1 MKKSILMSVLLFAI
15 AFSVNAQWTTNSYGI
30 YPLNLNHHLSVGVY
44 TPNTPMEFT
53 VKGQQIIYGPEA
65 SLLFGG
71 LENTTVG
78 WGQYGIEYNVSAGG
92 LNFWKPWGSNGAKNW
107 VLFLHDDGRV
117 GIGTN
122 VLTDGF
128 KLTVAGGINAQRVL
142 ITELAGADF
151 VFENGF
157 HLMSLL
163 ELEQFVKNNKHLPD
177 VPSAKEMEE
186 NGLDMGEFQILLLQK
201 VEELSLYIIQQQKEI
216 DELKAHLPQA
226 Q

>member
-107 VLFLHDDGRV
+107 VLFLKDDGRV
-117 GIGTN
+117 GIGTQN
-122 VLTDGF
+122 LTADYL
-128 KLTVAGGINAQRVL
+128 LTVAGGIHARKIYV
-142 ITELAGADF
+142 TSLAGADF
-151 VFENGF
+151 VFAKGYK
-157 HLMSLL
+157 LRTLQ
-163 ELEQFVKNNKHLPD
+163 ELDQFVSVNQHLPEI
-177 VPSAKEMEE
+177 PSAKEMEE
-186 NGLDMGEFQILLLQK
+186 KGMDMGEFQIKLLQK
-201 VEELSLYIIQQQKEI
+201 VEELTLYIIQQQKEI
-216 DELKAHLPQA
+216 EELKTRLSN
-226 Q
+226 